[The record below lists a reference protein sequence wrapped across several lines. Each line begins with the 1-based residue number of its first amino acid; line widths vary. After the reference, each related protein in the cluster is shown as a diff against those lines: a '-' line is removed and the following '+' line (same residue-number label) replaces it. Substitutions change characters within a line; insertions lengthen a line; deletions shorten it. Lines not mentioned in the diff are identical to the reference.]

1 MVIETIKK
9 VPLHEVVY
17 EKLKTSILE
26 GDFRPGER
34 LNQSLLADQL
44 GVSRMPVRDALRI
57 LENDALIENQMDK
70 GYVVANFSQQKM
82 DDILFVRSILEPK
95 AVLYSRGRLTDED
108 ITKMGDILAEAWR
121 ELKQENWKAL
131 HRLNTD
137 FHFILYNAAG
147 SPLLLELIQKLW
159 HSFPKYLMH
168 EQYDANRNSLHG
180 HESILRFIKSGNFE
194 AAATEMEHHIGQ
206 HKLLANTWSNK
217 SSRYKN
223 TTPP

>member
-1 MVIETIKK
+1 MAIETIKK

-34 LNQSLLADQL
+34 LNQSLLADKL

-70 GYVVANFSQQKM
+70 GYVVANFSRQKM

-95 AVLYSRGRLTDED
+95 AVLYSRGHLSDED
-108 ITKMGDILAEAWR
+108 ISQMGDILAQAWT
-121 ELKQENWKAL
+121 ELKAGNWKSL

-137 FHFILYNAAG
+137 FHFLIYNAAG
-147 SPLLLELIQKLW
+147 SPLLLELIEKLW
-159 HSFPKYLMH
+159 HSFPKYLLH
-168 EQYDANRNSLHG
+168 EQYDANLHSLHG
-180 HESILRFIKSGNFE
+180 HENILRFIKSGNFE
-194 AAATEMEHHIGQ
+194 AAATEMEHHISQ
-206 HKLLANTWSNK
+206 H
-217 SSRYKN
+217 
-223 TTPP
+223 